1 MKRTSKGP
9 ARSMLIHLVGGFLG
23 SGKTTAIV
31 EACRLLMRRG
41 ITVGVVTNDQGKN
54 LVDTAFVRAAG
65 AAAAEVSGG
74 CFCCNLPDF
83 ERRLA
88 ELEEAAAPQVVFAE
102 PVGSCTDLVATIARP
117 LARRGAAGWAM
128 GSLTVVTDIRLLR
141 RRLHDEPLPF
151 SSEVI
156 YIFDTQLDEAELII
170 VNKSDLVPA
179 ERAEEV
185 LGLAAAR
192 FPGKRVI
199 LQNSRDPQSVE
210 RWLGLIGGG
219 VHPLAGGGAVDYD
232 RYAAGEMRLAW
243 YDASVVVQAED
254 GAAAVRILMEELR
267 AASRDAGGPAAHI
280 KLLVEHRDGVF
291 KGSLT
296 DAEAAL
302 PDVPAI
308 AGPRM
313 KVVVNARAETHAEDL
328 RSAMRAALERAA
340 PRGGMEVRVTE
351 EQSFHPFRPVP
362 SERIP

>member
-179 ERAEEV
+179 ER
-185 LGLAAAR
+185 GR
-192 FPGKRVI
+192 G
-199 LQNSRDPQSVE
+199 SRP
-210 RWLGLIGGG
+210 GGG
-219 VHPLAGGGAVDYD
+219 EVPGQAGDPPELPRSAKRGTVARPHRRRRPPARGGRGGRLRPLRG
-232 RYAAGEMRLAW
+232 R
-243 YDASVVVQAED
+243 
-254 GAAAVRILMEELR
+254 
-267 AASRDAGGPAAHI
+267 RDAP
-280 KLLVEHRDGVF
+280 GV
-291 KGSLT
+291 
-296 DAEAAL
+296 
-302 PDVPAI
+302 V
-308 AGPRM
+308 
-313 KVVVNARAETHAEDL
+313 
-328 RSAMRAALERAA
+328 
-340 PRGGMEVRVTE
+340 
-351 EQSFHPFRPVP
+351 
-362 SERIP
+362 